1 MILHLEELRCVLGYL
16 KWQFKGY
23 ILFENDS
30 KMSAQA
36 SEPEQIAAG

>member
-1 MILHLEELRCVLGYL
+1 MVLHLEELKCVLGYL

-23 ILFENDS
+23 ILFEIDS
-30 KMSAQA
+30 KMPAGA